1 MKVFG
6 APNRY
11 IQGRGVIDQI
21 GRVLDP
27 LGERLFV
34 FGDRMVLSI
43 VGERISR
50 AVKAVGKIAEIA
62 AFEGECCY
70 PEISR
75 LKALAEA
82 AGSQVIVG
90 VGGGKAADTAKAL
103 CIEMELPVVIVPT
116 IASTDAPTSHKAVV
130 YDENHVKQGVIAMK
144 TSPTVVLVDTDIIAR
159 APVRSL
165 VAGIGDALSTKFEAE
180 ACCKSGASN
189 MFGGKSGMAALHL
202 SRLCYDI
209 IREHA
214 EQAVTAVK
222 RKTVNEA
229 LEHIVEA
236 NILLSGLGFESGGL
250 AAAHGIH
257 NGLTL
262 IEDMNGSLH
271 GEKVAFA
278 VLAQM
283 IMEKRDHPEIFDIIA
298 FYRRIGLPA
307 SLPELGLKTLDR
319 EKLGPAIRKICEPG
333 SYIHNMPFKV
343 DEEMVLDAIIQ
354 ADNFGRS
361 SP

>member
-21 GRVLDP
+21 GQLLDP

-34 FGDRMVLSI
+34 FGDRTVLSI

-50 AVKAVGKIAEIA
+50 AVKVAGKTAEIA
-62 AFEGECCY
+62 TFEGECGY
-70 PEISR
+70 REISR

-82 AGSQVIVG
+82 ACCQVIVG

-103 CIEMELPVVIVPT
+103 SIQMELPVVIVPT
-116 IASTDAPTSHKAVV
+116 IASTDAPTSHKAVI

-144 TSPTVVLVDTDIIAR
+144 TSPSMVLVDTEIIAR

-180 ACCKSGASN
+180 ACWESGATN
-189 MFGGKSGMAALHL
+189 MFGGKSGRAALHL

-214 EQAVTAVK
+214 EQAVAAVK
-222 RKTVNEA
+222 SKTANEA
-229 LEHIVEA
+229 LEQIVEA
-236 NILLSGLGFESGGL
+236 NVLLSGLGFESGGL

-262 IEDMNGSLH
+262 IEEMNGSLH

-283 IMEKRDHPEIFDIIA
+283 IMEKRDHAEILDVLA

-307 SLPELGLKTLDR
+307 SLAELGLETLDR
-319 EKLGPAIRKICEPG
+319 EKLGAAIRRMCEPG

-343 DEEMVLDAIIQ
+343 DEEMVLDAILQ
-354 ADNFGRS
+354 ADRLGRTS
-361 SP
+361 S

>member
-1 MKVFG
+1 MEVFG

-21 GRVLDP
+21 GQALDP

-34 FGDRMVLSI
+34 FGDRIVLSI
-43 VGERISR
+43 LRERVSR
-50 AVKAVGKIAEIA
+50 AVKSVGKTAEIA
-62 AFEGECCY
+62 TFEGECCY
-70 PEISR
+70 SEISR
-75 LKALAEA
+75 LKTLAQ
-82 AGSQVIVG
+82 AGGCQVIVG
-90 VGGGKAADTAKAL
+90 LGGGKAADTAKAL
-103 CIEMELPVVIVPT
+103 SIEMDLPVVIVPT
-116 IASTDAPTSHKAVV
+116 IASTDAPTSHKAVI
-130 YDENHVKQGVIAMK
+130 YDENHVKQGVVAMK
-144 TSPTVVLVDTDIIAR
+144 TSPSVVLVDTEIIAQ
-159 APVRSL
+159 APIRHL
-165 VAGIGDALSTKFEAE
+165 VAGIGDALSTKFETE
-180 ACCKSGASN
+180 ACWKSGALN
-189 MFGGKSGMAALHL
+189 MFGGKSGRAALHL

-209 IREHA
+209 IREKA
-214 EQAVTAVK
+214 EDAVAAVK
-222 RKTVNEA
+222 SKTVNEA
-229 LEHIVEA
+229 LEHVVEA

-257 NGLTL
+257 NGFTL
-262 IEDMNGSLH
+262 IGDMNGSLH

-283 IMEKRDHPEIFDIIA
+283 FMEERYLPDICDIIA

-354 ADNFGRS
+354 ADKFGRS

>member
-1 MKVFG
+1 MEVFG

-21 GRVLDP
+21 GQLLAP

-34 FGDRMVLSI
+34 FGDRMVLSLLR
-43 VGERISR
+43 ERISR
-50 AVKAVGKIAEIA
+50 AVKSAGKTAEIA
-62 AFEGECCY
+62 TFEGECCY
-70 PEISR
+70 SEISR
-75 LKALAEA
+75 LRALAQA
-82 AGSQVIVG
+82 AESQVIIG
-90 VGGGKAADTAKAL
+90 MGGGKAADTAKAL
-103 CIEMELPVVIVPT
+103 SIEMELPAVIVPT
-116 IASTDAPTSHKAVV
+116 IASTDAPTSHKAVI

-144 TSPTVVLVDTDIIAR
+144 TSPSVVLVDTEIIAQ
-159 APVRSL
+159 APIRHL
-165 VAGIGDALSTKFEAE
+165 VAGIGDALSTKFETE
-180 ACCKSGASN
+180 ACWKSGALN
-189 MFGGKSGMAALHL
+189 MFGGQSGRAALHL

-209 IREHA
+209 IREKA
-214 EQAVTAVK
+214 EAAMAAVK
-222 RKTVNEA
+222 SRTVNEA

-262 IEDMNGSLH
+262 IEAMNGSLH

-283 IMEKRDHPEIFDIIA
+283 IMEKRDHAEVLDILA

-307 SLPELGLKTLDR
+307 SLPELGLETLDM
-319 EKLGPAIRKICEPG
+319 EKIEVATRRMCEPG

-343 DEEMVLDAIIQ
+343 DEKMVLEAILQ
-354 ADNFGRS
+354 ADELGRRS
-361 SP
+361 S